1 MNKSHLG
8 KSFCVLSLIIC
19 LGLNCSCRK
28 TKDQSEPE
36 TVGGPTRSPVDL
48 GRDDMVALPGA
59 EVDTQLLEQFPH
71 FLRQQSSMEADEVFA
86 IYDAFFSDKGW
97 SVESSLDPLSQNPV
111 HRYRLG
117 SELAFVTVTEVG
129 QGLNEVTLSR
139 REIRDD
145 EVATTNPD

>member
-1 MNKSHLG
+1 MNQRNLG
-8 KSFCVLSLIIC
+8 MLICVSSLIIC
-19 LGLNCSCRK
+19 VGLNYSCRK
-28 TKDQSEPE
+28 TEDQPE
-36 TVGGPTRSPVDL
+36 TVAAGPTGSPVDL

-71 FLRQQSSMEADEVFA
+71 FLRQQTSMEADEVFS

-97 SVESSLDPLSQNPV
+97 SMESSLDPLSQNPV

-129 QGLNEVTLSR
+129 QGLNEVTLTR

-145 EVATTNPD
+145 EIAATDPD